1 MPLSKLKFNP
11 GINRD
16 RTNLANMGGW
26 YDGNLVR
33 FREGYPEKLG
43 GWQAATITPYIGE
56 AIKLYVYSLDTG
68 AEIAGLGTT
77 KKIYIRAGT
86 TLYDITPIRAT
97 YTTSTT
103 PSTNNCFTTNTT
115 AGTEGQVL
123 VTLAAHGAETG
134 DSVTF
139 SGAAA
144 VGGITAPQLNL
155 EFEVTVIDGNTF
167 TIETA
172 GTATSAATGGGTS
185 IVAAFQINIG
195 TEVTVGGYGWSSG
208 TWGRSTWGSAGP
220 DVAPVIGNL
229 RLIFMDN
236 FNNDLIFNLNQ
247 SGIIYY
253 WTYSSSF
260 GNRAVALSSLSGAIA
275 VPAGTEK
282 TLFTPSGHLLALG
295 ATSYNEASTAGVT
308 ISGIA
313 SVGTTATVTTGS
325 AHGIAVND
333 WVYLFGQTPT
343 GYSGTYQ
350 VVTVPSTTTF
360 TYTLLSSLGSVTAA
374 GAYQLISY
382 SGGAYDPMLIRFAD
396 VNADIGPKPEVWK
409 PDLANSAGFLFVKE
423 GSKIITGANVRQ
435 ETLIWTDTSLS
446 TLQFLGTAEVFGLQ
460 LLSSDTN
467 IMGANAYANVNNN
480 MYWMGTDSFFVYDG
494 RVNVLNCPLLRYVF
508 EDINREQSDLVYGGT
523 NKEFNEVI
531 WFYCSGGATPSTS
544 IDRYVVYNYRDDIW
558 YYGQLNRTTW
568 IDAGISAHP
577 LATSGGYIYTHENG
591 PNDGQ
596 PLGASPVAMDS
607 YIESSF
613 MDIADGEFYMLTKR
627 VIPDVDFTASQ
638 TSNPV
643 TGAALVPAVDMAVAV
658 TKFPGAA
665 TSTTDVAGTTLTRNV
680 VTATSTIDQ
689 YTDQVFIRARGR
701 QMSFKI
707 SSNTLGTQ
715 WQLGD
720 TTVDAKPAG
729 MRG

>member
-1 MPLSKLKFNP
+1 MPLSKLKFKP

-16 RTNLANMGGW
+16 RTNLSNMGGW

-43 GWQAATITPYIGE
+43 GWQAATITPYVGE
-56 AIKLYVYSLDTG
+56 AVKLYVYSLTTG
-68 AEIAGLGTT
+68 AEVAGLATT
-77 KKIYIRAGT
+77 RKVYIRAGT
-86 TLYDITPIRAT
+86 TLYDITPLRIT
-97 YTTSTT
+97 YTTATT
-103 PSTNNCFTTNTT
+103 PSTDNCFTTNTT

-123 VTLAAHGAETG
+123 VTLAAHGAQTG
-134 DSVTF
+134 EFVTF

-144 VGGITAPQLNL
+144 VGGITALQLNL
-155 EFEVTVIDGNTF
+155 NFEVTVTGANTF
-167 TIETA
+167 TIQTA
-172 GTATSAATGGGTS
+172 GTATSAATGGGTG
-185 IVAAFQINIG
+185 ITAAFEIDIG
-195 TEVTVGGYGWSSG
+195 SDTSVGGYGWGAGTWSRG
-208 TWGRSTWGSAGP
+208 TWGSGATTPIIA
-220 DVAPVIGNL
+220 DL

-236 FNNDLIFNLNQ
+236 FNNDLIFNLNDGGQ
-247 SGIIYY
+247 IYY
-253 WTYSSSF
+253 WIYNGGFS
-260 GNRAVALSSLSGAIA
+260 NRAVLLSSLTGSIA
-275 VPAGTEK
+275 VPAATEK
-282 TLFTPSGHLLALG
+282 TLFAPSGHLLALG
-295 ATSYNEASTAGVT
+295 ASEYSETSTAGAT
-308 ISGIA
+308 ISGIV
-313 SVGTTATVTTGS
+313 STGTTATVTTGS
-325 AHGIAVND
+325 AHGLATND
-333 WVYLFGQTPT
+333 WVYLYGQTT
-343 GYSGTYQ
+343 TAYSGTYQ
-350 VVTVPSTTTF
+350 IIVTSTTIF
-360 TYTLLSSLGSVTAA
+360 TYTLPASTTTPASVA
-374 GAYQLISY
+374 GAYQEIIY
-382 SGGAYDPMLIRFAD
+382 STGAFDPMLIRFAD
-396 VNADIGPKPEVWK
+396 VNADIGPKPEVWN
-409 PDLANSAGFLFVKE
+409 PQLSNSAGFLFVKE

-480 MYWMGTDSFFVYDG
+480 MYWMGTDSFFIYDG
-494 RVNVLNCPLLRYVF
+494 RVNVLKCPLLRYVF
-508 EDINREQSDLVYGGT
+508 EDINREQAQLVYGGT

-531 WFYCSGGATPSTS
+531 WFYCSGGPTPSTV

-568 IDAGISAHP
+568 VDAGISRHP

-591 PNDGQ
+591 PNNGQ
-596 PLGASPVAMDS
+596 PLGATPLAMDS

-627 VIPDVDFTASQ
+627 VIPDVDFTASE

-643 TGAALVPAVDMAVAV
+643 TGATLVPAVDMAVAV

-665 TSTTDVAGTTLTRNV
+665 TQTTDVAGTTLTRGV
-680 VTATSTIDQ
+680 TTATSTIDQ

-701 QMSFKI
+701 QMSFRI

-720 TTVDAKPAG
+720 TRVEAKPDG

>member
-1 MPLSKLKFNP
+1 MPLSKLKFKP

-16 RTNLANMGGW
+16 RTNLANTGGW

-43 GWQAATITPYIGE
+43 GWQAATITPYTGE
-56 AIKLYVYSLDTG
+56 AIKLYVYSLNTG

-77 KKIYIRAGT
+77 KKIYIRVGT
-86 TLYDITPIRAT
+86 ALHDITPIRAT

-103 PSTNNCFTTNTT
+103 PSTDNCFTTNTT
-115 AGTEGQVL
+115 VGTEGQVS

-139 SGAAA
+139 SGAVA
-144 VGGITAPQLNL
+144 VGGITAVQLNL

-167 TIETA
+167 TIQTA
-172 GTATSAATGGGTS
+172 GTATSVVTGGGTG
-185 IVAAFQINIG
+185 ITAAFQINIG
-195 TEVTVGGYGWSSG
+195 TEVTVAGYGWSAG
-208 TWGRSTWGSAGP
+208 TWGRDTWGSAGP
-220 DVAPVIGNL
+220 YVAPVIGNL

-247 SGIIYY
+247 SGVIYY
-253 WTYSSSF
+253 WTYNAAFS
-260 GNRAVALSSLSGAIA
+260 NRAVALSSLSGAIA

-282 TLFTPSGHLLALG
+282 TLFAPSGHLLALG
-295 ATSYNEASTAGVT
+295 ASAYSETSAAGQTINSITSST
-308 ISGIA
+308 
-313 SVGTTATVTTGS
+313 TTATVTT
-325 AHGIAVND
+325 AAPHGLATND
-333 WVYLFGQTPT
+333 WVYLYGQTT
-343 GYSGTYQ
+343 VMYSGTYQ
-350 VVTVPSTTTF
+350 ITVTATTTF
-360 TYTLLSSLGSVTAA
+360 TYTLLATTTSPAGTP
-374 GAYQLISY
+374 GAYQAISY
-382 SGGAYDPMLIRFAD
+382 SGGAYDPMLIRWAD

-409 PDLANSAGFLFVKE
+409 PELANSAGFLFVKE

-467 IMGANAYANVNNN
+467 IMGPNAYASVNNN

-494 RVNVLNCPLLRYVF
+494 RVNVLKCPLLRYVF

-531 WFYCSGGATPSTS
+531 WFYCSGGAVPSTS

-568 IDAGISAHP
+568 IDAGISTYP
-577 LATSGGYIYTHENG
+577 LAASGGYLYTHENG

-596 PLGASPVAMDS
+596 PLGAAPVAMDS

-613 MDIADGEFYMLTKR
+613 MDIDEGQYYMLTKR

-665 TSTTDVAGTTLTRNV
+665 TSTTDVAGTTLTRNII
-680 VTATSTIDQ
+680 TATGTIDQ

-707 SSNTLGTQ
+707 SSDTLGTQ

-720 TTVDAKPAG
+720 TRVDAKPDG
-729 MRG
+729 LRG